1 MKLNLN
7 GYYSLIDNASE
18 WQNFYYD
25 DINSFSYVSLTDQQK
40 AYYGVEL
47 GARIKLTS
55 ALDVLLVG
63 TMSEGKNMKNANVR
77 YMNSTSGVYVEDV
90 CYNKN
95 HHENGTPLTVG
106 SVGLSYHSGGWY
118 IDVNANWY
126 DRIYLSSAPCFY
138 YKNSL
143 DNRHRVYVEYGTESF
158 QVYNN
163 DGSFLPGILDQAKG
177 HGGLMVDGSIG
188 RSIRMKKGQLSI
200 NLSITNLLNNQSIT
214 TWGYEQGRSDY
225 SSSGKER
232 VYKFSKNP
240 KVYYAFGTNGL
251 LNLAYKF

>member
-1 MKLNLN
+1 
-7 GYYSLIDNASE
+7 
-18 WQNFYYD
+18 
-25 DINSFSYVSLTDQQK
+25 
-40 AYYGVEL
+40 
-47 GARIKLTS
+47 
-55 ALDVLLVG
+55 
-63 TMSEGKNMKNANVR
+63 
-77 YMNSTSGVYVEDV
+77 
-90 CYNKN
+90 
-95 HHENGTPLTVG
+95 
-106 SVGLSYHSGGWY
+106 
-118 IDVNANWY
+118 VNANWY

-177 HGGLMVDGSIG
+177 HGGLVVDGSIG